1 MTDSTHLAASPA
13 TGRSVGWTIDSDF
26 FEFRRTGD
34 RDLRNELV
42 ERHLGIAHHLA
53 QRYRHRG
60 VADEDLVQVATIGLL
75 KSVERFDPERGSS
88 FGAFATPTIL
98 GELRRHFR
106 DATWALRVPRQLQ
119 ERVLAVSRAVGP
131 LTQRLGR
138 SPSPKEIAN
147 EADLSE
153 EEVLEAIEADGAY
166 GTSPLDVMDPGY
178 RIDKS
183 STLADDPE
191 RGPEEVVE
199 QRLLAASLVAQ
210 LSERERYIV
219 ELRFVRGL
227 TQSQIADRIGVS
239 QMHVS
244 RLLSCSL
251 EKMRAHARRGDAR
264 A

>member
-1 MTDSTHLAASPA
+1 VAFRSTGSN
-13 TGRSVGWTIDSDF
+13 VDSDF
-26 FEFRRTGD
+26 YEFRRTGD
-34 RDLRNELV
+34 RSLRNELV
-42 ERHLGIAHHLA
+42 ERHLGIAYHLA
-53 QRYRHRG
+53 HRYRHRG

-98 GELRRHFR
+98 GELRRYFR

-131 LTQRLGR
+131 LTQQLGR
-138 SPSPKEIAN
+138 SPSPKEIAH

-153 EEVLEAIEADGAY
+153 EEVLEALEADGAY
-166 GTSPLDVMDPGY
+166 GTSPLDATSDIGY
-178 RIDKS
+178 RVDKS
-183 STLADDPE
+183 STLADAPD

-199 QRLLAASLVAQ
+199 QRLLAASLVSQ
-210 LSERERYIV
+210 LTDRERYIV
-219 ELRFVRGL
+219 ELRFARGL

-244 RLLSCSL
+244 RLLTSAL
-251 EKMRAHARRGDAR
+251 ERMRAHARRGDAR

>member
-1 MTDSTHLAASPA
+1 VAFRSTGSN
-13 TGRSVGWTIDSDF
+13 VDSDF

-34 RDLRNELV
+34 RSLRNELV
-42 ERHLGIAHHLA
+42 ERHLGIAYHLA
-53 QRYRHRG
+53 HRYRHRG

-98 GELRRHFR
+98 GELRRYFR

-131 LTQRLGR
+131 LTQQLGR
-138 SPSPKEIAN
+138 SPSPKEIAS

-153 EEVLEAIEADGAY
+153 EEVLEALEADGAY
-166 GTSPLDVMDPGY
+166 GTSPLDATSDVGY
-178 RIDKS
+178 RVDKS
-183 STLADDPE
+183 STLADAPD

-199 QRLLAASLVAQ
+199 QRLLAASLVSQ
-210 LSERERYIV
+210 LTDRERYIV
-219 ELRFVRGL
+219 ELRFARGL

-244 RLLSCSL
+244 RLLSSAL
-251 EKMRAHARRGDAR
+251 ERMRAHARRGDAR

>member
-1 MTDSTHLAASPA
+1 VAFRSTGSN
-13 TGRSVGWTIDSDF
+13 VDSDF

-34 RDLRNELV
+34 RSLRNELV
-42 ERHLGIAHHLA
+42 ERHLGIAYHLA
-53 QRYRHRG
+53 HRYRHRG

-98 GELRRHFR
+98 GELRRYFR

-131 LTQRLGR
+131 LTQQLGR
-138 SPSPKEIAN
+138 SPSPKEIAR

-153 EEVLEAIEADGAY
+153 EEVLEALEADGAY
-166 GTSPLDVMDPGY
+166 GTSPLDATSDVGY
-178 RIDKS
+178 RVDKS
-183 STLADDPE
+183 SALADAPD

-199 QRLLAASLVAQ
+199 QRLLAASLVSQ
-210 LSERERYIV
+210 LTDRERYIV
-219 ELRFVRGL
+219 ELRFARGL

-244 RLLSCSL
+244 RLLSSAL
-251 EKMRAHARRGDAR
+251 ERMRAHARRGDAH

>member
-1 MTDSTHLAASPA
+1 MNDANRSAVTLRSSTVDD
-13 TGRSVGWTIDSDF
+13 GFV
-26 FEFRRTGD
+26 EYQRTGD
-34 RDLRNELV
+34 RNLRNALI

-53 QRYRHRG
+53 HRYRHRG

-75 KSVERFDPERGSS
+75 KSVERFDPGRGTS

-98 GELRRHFR
+98 GELRRYFR

-119 ERVLAVSRAVGP
+119 ERVLAVSRTVGP

-138 SPSPKEIAN
+138 SPSPKEIAH

-166 GTSPLDVMDPGY
+166 GTSPLDATADPGY
-178 RIDKS
+178 RVDKS
-183 STLADDPE
+183 SMLADAEE
-191 RGPEEVVE
+191 RGPEELVE

-210 LSERERYIV
+210 LSDRERYIV

-244 RLLSCSL
+244 RLLSSAL
-251 EKMRAHARRGDAR
+251 ERMRAHARRGDAR
-264 A
+264 S

>member
-1 MTDSTHLAASPA
+1 MAFRSTGSN
-13 TGRSVGWTIDSDF
+13 VDSDF

-34 RDLRNELV
+34 RSLRNELV
-42 ERHLGIAHHLA
+42 ERHLGIAYHLA
-53 QRYRHRG
+53 HRYRHRG

-98 GELRRHFR
+98 GELRRYFR

-131 LTQRLGR
+131 LTQQLGR
-138 SPSPKEIAN
+138 SPSPKEIAS

-153 EEVLEAIEADGAY
+153 EEVLEALEADGAY
-166 GTSPLDVMDPGY
+166 GTSPLDATSDVGY
-178 RIDKS
+178 RVDKS
-183 STLADDPE
+183 STLADAPD

-199 QRLLAASLVAQ
+199 QRLLAASLVSQ
-210 LSERERYIV
+210 LTDRERYIV
-219 ELRFVRGL
+219 ELRFARGL

-244 RLLSCSL
+244 RLLSSAL
-251 EKMRAHARRGDAR
+251 ERMRAHARRGDAR
-264 A
+264 T

>member
-1 MTDSTHLAASPA
+1 MAFRSTGSN
-13 TGRSVGWTIDSDF
+13 VDSDF

-34 RDLRNELV
+34 RSLRNELV
-42 ERHLGIAHHLA
+42 ERHLGIAYHLA
-53 QRYRHRG
+53 HRYRHRG

-98 GELRRHFR
+98 GELRRYFR

-131 LTQRLGR
+131 LTQQLGR
-138 SPSPKEIAN
+138 SPSPKEIAS

-153 EEVLEAIEADGAY
+153 EEVLEALEADGAY
-166 GTSPLDVMDPGY
+166 GTSPLDATSDVGY
-178 RIDKS
+178 RVDKS
-183 STLADDPE
+183 STLADAPD

-199 QRLLAASLVAQ
+199 QRLLAASLVSQ
-210 LSERERYIV
+210 LTDRERYIV
-219 ELRFVRGL
+219 ELRFARGL

-244 RLLSCSL
+244 RLLSSAL
-251 EKMRAHARRGDAR
+251 ERMRAHARRGDAHT
-264 A
+264 

>member
-1 MTDSTHLAASPA
+1 VAFQSTGSN
-13 TGRSVGWTIDSDF
+13 VDSDF

-34 RDLRNELV
+34 RSLRNELV
-42 ERHLGIAHHLA
+42 ERHLGIAYHLA
-53 QRYRHRG
+53 HRYRHRG

-98 GELRRHFR
+98 GELRRYFR

-131 LTQRLGR
+131 LTQQLGR
-138 SPSPKEIAN
+138 SPSPKEIAR

-153 EEVLEAIEADGAY
+153 EEVLEALEADGAY
-166 GTSPLDVMDPGY
+166 GTSPLDATSDVGY
-178 RIDKS
+178 RVDKS
-183 STLADDPE
+183 STLADATD

-199 QRLLAASLVAQ
+199 QRLLAASLVSQ
-210 LSERERYIV
+210 LTDRERYIV
-219 ELRFVRGL
+219 ELRFARGL

-244 RLLSCSL
+244 RLLSSAL
-251 EKMRAHARRGDAR
+251 ERMRAHARRGDAH

>member
-1 MTDSTHLAASPA
+1 
-13 TGRSVGWTIDSDF
+13 
-26 FEFRRTGD
+26 
-34 RDLRNELV
+34 V
-42 ERHLGIAHHLA
+42 ERHLGIAYHLA
-53 QRYRHRG
+53 HRYRHRG

-98 GELRRHFR
+98 GELRRYFR

-131 LTQRLGR
+131 LTQQLGR
-138 SPSPKEIAN
+138 SPSPKEIAS

-153 EEVLEAIEADGAY
+153 EEVLEALEADGAY
-166 GTSPLDVMDPGY
+166 GTSPLDATSDVGY
-178 RIDKS
+178 RVDKS
-183 STLADDPE
+183 STLADAPD

-199 QRLLAASLVAQ
+199 QRLLAASLVSQ
-210 LSERERYIV
+210 LTDRERYIV
-219 ELRFVRGL
+219 ELRFARGL

-244 RLLSCSL
+244 RLLSSAL
-251 EKMRAHARRGDAR
+251 ERMRAHARRGDAHT
-264 A
+264 

>member
-1 MTDSTHLAASPA
+1 VSIRSTGSN
-13 TGRSVGWTIDSDF
+13 VDSDF
-26 FEFRRTGD
+26 LEFRRTGD
-34 RDLRNELV
+34 RSLRNELV

-53 QRYRHRG
+53 HRYRHRG

-75 KSVERFDPERGSS
+75 KSVERFDPERGTS

-98 GELRRHFR
+98 GELRRYFR

-138 SPSPKEIAN
+138 SPSPKEIAQ

-153 EEVLEAIEADGAY
+153 EEVLEALEADGAY
-166 GTSPLDVMDPGY
+166 GTSPLDATADVGY
-178 RIDKS
+178 RVDKT
-183 STLADDPE
+183 STLADTPD

-210 LSERERYIV
+210 LTDRERYIV
-219 ELRFVRGL
+219 ELRFARGL

-244 RLLSCSL
+244 RLLSSAL
-251 EKMRAHARRGDAR
+251 ERMRVHARRGDAR

>member
-1 MTDSTHLAASPA
+1 VSIRSTGSN
-13 TGRSVGWTIDSDF
+13 VDSDF
-26 FEFRRTGD
+26 LEFRRTGD
-34 RDLRNELV
+34 RSLRNELV

-53 QRYRHRG
+53 HRYRHRG

-75 KSVERFDPERGSS
+75 KSVERFDPERGTS

-98 GELRRHFR
+98 GELRRYFR

-138 SPSPKEIAN
+138 SPSPKEIAQ

-153 EEVLEAIEADGAY
+153 EEMLEALEADGAY
-166 GTSPLDVMDPGY
+166 GTSPLDATADVGY
-178 RIDKS
+178 RVDKT
-183 STLADDPE
+183 STLADTPD

-210 LSERERYIV
+210 LTDRERYIV
-219 ELRFVRGL
+219 ELRFARGL

-244 RLLSCSL
+244 RLLSSAL
-251 EKMRAHARRGDAR
+251 ERMRVHARRGDAR

>member
-1 MTDSTHLAASPA
+1 VPLRSTGSN
-13 TGRSVGWTIDSDF
+13 VDSDF
-26 FEFRRTGD
+26 LEFRRTGD
-34 RDLRNELV
+34 RSLRNELI

-53 QRYRHRG
+53 HRYRHRG

-75 KSVERFDPERGSS
+75 KSVERFDPERGTS

-98 GELRRHFR
+98 GELRRYFR

-138 SPSPKEIAN
+138 SPSPKEIAH

-153 EEVLEAIEADGAY
+153 EEVLEALEADGAY
-166 GTSPLDVMDPGY
+166 GTSPLDATADVGY
-178 RIDKS
+178 RVDKT
-183 STLADDPE
+183 STLADAPD

-210 LSERERYIV
+210 LTDRERYIV
-219 ELRFVRGL
+219 ELRFARGL

-244 RLLSCSL
+244 RLLSSAL
-251 EKMRAHARRGDAR
+251 ERMRVHARRGDAR

>member
-1 MTDSTHLAASPA
+1 MSDPTRSSLGLRSTGGGVDPE
-13 TGRSVGWTIDSDF
+13 F
-26 FEFRRTGD
+26 FEYRRTQD
-34 RDLRNELV
+34 RLLRNEIV

-53 QRYRHRG
+53 HRYRHRG
-60 VADEDLVQVATIGLL
+60 VSDDDLVQVATIGLL

-98 GELRRHFR
+98 GELRRYFR

-138 SPSPKEIAN
+138 SPSPKEIAHA
-147 EADLSE
+147 ADLSE

-166 GTSPLDVMDPGY
+166 GTSPLDATSDPSY
-178 RIDKS
+178 RADKS
-183 STLADDPE
+183 AALADAPE

-210 LSERERYIV
+210 LTDRERYIV
-219 ELRFVRGL
+219 ELRFARGL

-239 QMHVS
+239 QMHIS
-244 RLLSCSL
+244 RLLSCAL
-251 EKMRAHARRGDAR
+251 DKMRAHARRGESR

>member
-1 MTDSTHLAASPA
+1 MNNTARGTGLRPSTVDA
-13 TGRSVGWTIDSDF
+13 DF
-26 FEFRRTGD
+26 YEYQRTGD
-34 RDLRNELV
+34 RNLRNTLV

-53 QRYRHRG
+53 HRYRHRG

-98 GELRRHFR
+98 GELRRYFR
-106 DATWALRVPRQLQ
+106 DSTWALRVPRQLQ

-138 SPSPKEIAN
+138 SPSPKEIAH

-153 EEVLEAIEADGAY
+153 EEVLEALEADGAY
-166 GTSPLDVMDPGY
+166 GTSPLDSSDPGF
-178 RIDKS
+178 RVDKS
-183 STLADDPE
+183 LMLADAPE
-191 RGPEEVVE
+191 NRPEEVVE

-210 LSERERYIV
+210 LSERERHIV

-227 TQSQIADRIGVS
+227 TQTQIADRIGVS

-244 RLLSCSL
+244 RLLSSAL
-251 EKMRAHARRGDAR
+251 ERMRAHVRRAEDR
-264 A
+264 S

>member
-1 MTDSTHLAASPA
+1 VSIRSTGSNVDA
-13 TGRSVGWTIDSDF
+13 DF
-26 FEFRRTGD
+26 VEFRRTGD
-34 RDLRNELV
+34 RSLRNELV

-53 QRYRHRG
+53 HRYRHRG

-75 KSVERFDPERGSS
+75 KSVERFDPERGTS

-98 GELRRHFR
+98 GELRRYFR

-138 SPSPKEIAN
+138 SPSPKEIAQ

-153 EEVLEAIEADGAY
+153 EEVLEALEADGAY
-166 GTSPLDVMDPGY
+166 GTSPLDATADVGY
-178 RIDKS
+178 RVDKT
-183 STLADDPE
+183 STLAETPD

-210 LSERERYIV
+210 LTDRERYIV
-219 ELRFVRGL
+219 ELRFARGL

-244 RLLSCSL
+244 RLLSSAL
-251 EKMRAHARRGDAR
+251 ERMRVHARRGDAR

>member
-1 MTDSTHLAASPA
+1 VAFRSTGSNVD
-13 TGRSVGWTIDSDF
+13 TDF

-34 RDLRNELV
+34 RTLRNELV
-42 ERHLGIAHHLA
+42 ERHLGIAYHLA
-53 QRYRHRG
+53 HRYRHRG

-98 GELRRHFR
+98 GELRRYFR

-131 LTQRLGR
+131 LTQQLGR
-138 SPSPKEIAN
+138 SPSPKEIGR

-153 EEVLEAIEADGAY
+153 EEVLEALEADGAY
-166 GTSPLDVMDPGY
+166 GTSPLDATSDVGY
-178 RIDKS
+178 RVDKS
-183 STLADDPE
+183 SALADAPD

-199 QRLLAASLVAQ
+199 QRLLAASLVSQ
-210 LSERERYIV
+210 LTDRERYIV
-219 ELRFVRGL
+219 ELRFARGL

-244 RLLSCSL
+244 RLLSSAL
-251 EKMRAHARRGDAR
+251 ERMRAHARRGDAR